1 MKRHALGLHRFFA
14 ESGPASILMD
24 SCIRLN
30 AQVVDL
36 DVGDVDTGVTVEGPL
51 HYPSIG
57 TALDNP
63 TEHG

>member
-1 MKRHALGLHRFFA
+1 
-14 ESGPASILMD
+14 MD
-24 SCIRLN
+24 ACIRLN

-36 DVGDVDTGVTVEGPL
+36 DVEYVHTGVTVEGPL
-51 HYPSIG
+51 HFPSIG